1 MEIMEINKF
10 TLFHF
15 WGVNYVN
22 YIVINIMNKFK
33 FAKKNLDT
41 ISVPIKLLTCPISK
55 TIIIH
60 TLNEMYR
67 FSSIFV

>member
-33 FAKKNLDT
+33 FAK
-41 ISVPIKLLTCPISK
+41 
-55 TIIIH
+55 IIWILFLCLSNH
-60 TLNEMYR
+60 
-67 FSSIFV
+67 